1 MPVHERPHS
10 RYRLAWGG
18 RPRTMFSISHGVA
31 FVQGV
36 ELSVCQ
42 PRRMSQPPIDPT
54 QPPSAPHARSA
65 ITRSAPSGSNSAGR
79 VSASQ
84 AEPDT
89 RRLLLTTPSR
99 FHKFHAPTRAR
110 PAWIGRP
117 APARNVGSH
126 LARPY
131 PEGPCV
137 ISGRGFRGSPRA
149 PSNGGIFYTF
159 YTHRGGPEI
168 GVFEVAE

>member
-84 AEPDT
+84 AWRWVGGLALRNARSPPPRWRPHTTTQGSFCAPRGNSRGPPITLVGRQFLHFLHSQGGVDQRKAGPRQAESRHRRAGMGPD
-89 RRLLLTTPSR
+89 
-99 FHKFHAPTRAR
+99 
-110 PAWIGRP
+110 
-117 APARNVGSH
+117 
-126 LARPY
+126 
-131 PEGPCV
+131 
-137 ISGRGFRGSPRA
+137 
-149 PSNGGIFYTF
+149 
-159 YTHRGGPEI
+159 
-168 GVFEVAE
+168 